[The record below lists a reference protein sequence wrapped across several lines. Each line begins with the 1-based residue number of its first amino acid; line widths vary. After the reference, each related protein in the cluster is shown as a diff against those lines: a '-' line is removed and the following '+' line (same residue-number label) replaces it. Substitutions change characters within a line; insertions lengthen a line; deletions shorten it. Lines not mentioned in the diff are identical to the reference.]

1 MKGYHSSYFPYSPN
15 SLYSSNSTSYSS
27 HSSNLIF
34 SDNTYKSVSY
44 NTDKEQEETIALYSI
59 ISGRIKKGY
68 IDQLNKY
75 NISDPNSE
83 KILEYCKWEDYRN
96 LDAYQNCIVKNSD
109 YYRSVTTKYTLKD
122 LKMQLKLLQMKKNI
136 III

>member
-44 NTDKEQEETIALYSI
+44 NTDKKQEATIALYSI

-75 NISDPNSE
+75 DISDPNSE
-83 KILEYCKWEDYRN
+83 KILEYCKW
-96 LDAYQNCIVKNSD
+96 K
-109 YYRSVTTKYTLKD
+109 
-122 LKMQLKLLQMKKNI
+122 I
-136 III
+136 IEI

>member
-1 MKGYHSSYFPYSPN
+1 MP
-15 SLYSSNSTSYSS
+15 
-27 HSSNLIF
+27 
-34 SDNTYKSVSY
+34 VSY

-96 LDAYQNCIVKNSD
+96 LDAYQNCVVKNSD
-109 YYRSVTTKYTLKD
+109 YYRSVTTKYTLED
-122 LKMQLKLLQMKKNI
+122 LKNAIKTFTNEKEYYYHLEKMDLNYSKIESEILSINDVL
-136 III
+136 